1 MIASTLSRSAG
12 RLLYRQGNVLVRN
25 FSNLS
30 ERSKPTKA
38 LNLISSR
45 SMASAAAPAVSL
57 GNALKNLAE
66 QMPEKDCVRY
76 EHKNVKWSFKH
87 VEYFADCLATGFVEQ
102 GLQPGDK
109 VLSWLPAHFSEQ
121 VSIFIKIKYLLAD
134 LYLRVSCPLQHILQF
149 ACSKA
154 GFILYSLDPKLA
166 ITDKEASKKELGS
179 ALEVTEANVLV
190 TQEAGDDV
198 HYAELVQE
206 LVPETRIF
214 DVSDGH
220 PFFTPRY
227 PHLRVIVQTG
237 YEIGDNYGMQLL
249 KHVLVPSG
257 QLETFLGDA
266 NISGKTPIYG
276 ELVKG
281 ANGMLTKGKVLSN
294 EEVMIAGVWPTVTSI
309 LKKEYTEVE
318 GVGVIF

>member
-12 RLLYRQGNVLVRN
+12 RLLYRQGNVLVRK
-25 FSNLS
+25 FTNLS
-30 ERSKPTKA
+30 ERSKPTRA
-38 LNLISSR
+38 LNLLSSR

-109 VLSWLPAHFSEQ
+109 VLSWLPAHFSE
-121 VSIFIKIKYLLAD
+121 
-134 LYLRVSCPLQHILQF
+134 QHILQF

-266 NISGKTPIYG
+266 NISGKTPVYG

-294 EEVMIAGVWPTVTSI
+294 EEVMNAGVWPTVTSI